1 MIILFVLRTVTEAKS
16 EALFCTL
23 KHTVASQPIDSA
35 RPCENPRVDL
45 RLFCAVEMIRRLRAA
60 RQKRRSPPVVSAK
73 PNTNSNHSHH
83 NNSTPATTTST
94 AAPTAALSQPSNSS
108 TNPRRHPQLP
118 PPPSSP
124 QQLHSN
130 SVDADGAV
138 PLPPA
143 DPERDEMNR
152 RLSLDGDLPESARR
166 PDQNPATANAAEG
179 LVRIDPSAVYAHMQV
194 AGCSEAGWEPA
205 KPDPNVAHQQVLE
218 VRKENQ
224 DAYAILAPFSKH
236 STVPNLGKCEPS
248 DDAALAAA
256 ARHMMFVGVFDGHGA
271 EGRAIA
277 HFVRDNIARM
287 TLEMAAHHPVAIADC
302 PPSPGEI
309 TCPTV
314 SKDVHR
320 IRMEALRSA
329 FSRAERGLTDE
340 SNRIDHLFSGTTA
353 VVSWMFRDDVYTAW
367 AGDSRCIVGR
377 AAQGDDGRVRYRP
390 VDLSHDQKPS
400 RPDEKKRVKSA
411 GGRVARWRRN
421 IGPLRVWLP
430 RDWIPGLAMTRSIGD
445 TVLSEYGVSPV
456 PEVTYTRL
464 CPADAFMVLA
474 SDGVWEFMTS
484 QEVVDFVG
492 KMLADGAT
500 ASETSTALVR
510 EAVRKW
516 RRNEVVVDDTTAV
529 VMHLRV
535 NPDGVGQRGN
545 GVSGGREAVDAN
557 GVANGGVEPL
567 PAAGKGVARL
577 EKSVLGK
584 KMLAIGRGKHGRARA
599 ATNGTVTLVADDG
612 RLVDFICRNDQ
623 NTGA

>member
-1 MIILFVLRTVTEAKS
+1 
-16 EALFCTL
+16 
-23 KHTVASQPIDSA
+23 
-35 RPCENPRVDL
+35 
-45 RLFCAVEMIRRLRAA
+45 MIRRLRQAA
-60 RQKRRSPPVVSAK
+60 YRKRRVVVTPKEPEPDAAAGGRSMDAATPLPPSPA
-73 PNTNSNHSHH
+73 
-83 NNSTPATTTST
+83 NSTP
-94 AAPTAALSQPSNSS
+94 
-108 TNPRRHPQLP
+108 
-118 PPPSSP
+118 
-124 QQLHSN
+124 
-130 SVDADGAV
+130 DADSAV

-143 DPERDEMNR
+143 NPDRDDMNR
-152 RLSLDGDLPESARR
+152 RLSLDGDLPDSARR
-166 PDQNPATANAAEG
+166 PDQNPSTAADAEG
-179 LVRIDPSAVYAHMQV
+179 LVRIETRSVLAHMDV

-205 KPDPNVAHQQVLE
+205 RPDPNTTHQQVLE

-224 DAYAILAPFSKH
+224 DAYAILAPFARH
-236 STVPNLGKCEPS
+236 SSVPALGPVSTEL
-248 DDAALAAA
+248 DDARM
-256 ARHMMFVGVFDGHGA
+256 RHVMFLGVFDGHGA

-287 TLEMAAHHPVAIADC
+287 TLELAAQHPAAIADA
-302 PPSPGEI
+302 PPPPGTASSPHVARDI
-309 TCPTV
+309 
-314 SKDVHR
+314 HR

-353 VVSWMFRDDVYTAW
+353 VASWMFRDDVYTAW

-377 AAQGDDGRVRYRP
+377 AILSDDGRTKYRP

-400 RPDEKKRVKSA
+400 RQDEKKRVKNA
-411 GGRVARWRRN
+411 GGRIARWRRN

-492 KMLADGAT
+492 KMLAEGST
-500 ASETSTALVR
+500 AAETSTALVR

-535 NPDGVGQRGN
+535 KPGASTPASSQTN
-545 GVSGGREAVDAN
+545 GVSGGKEKHNVDSN
-557 GVANGGVEPL
+557 GIANGGVEPM
-567 PAAGKGVARL
+567 PVGKGVARL
-577 EKSVLGK
+577 EKSIIGK
-584 KMLAIGRGKHGRARA
+584 KVLAIGRGKNGRARA
-599 ATNGTVTLVADDG
+599 SANGAVSLINEDG
-612 RLVDFICRNDQ
+612 RLSDFVCRNDL
-623 NTGA
+623 NSGA